1 MNKHRIIQWFFLV
14 ALLLLIRSYCA
25 ADASLIAGHLKTQL
39 TLVEFMD
46 YECPHCRHM
55 APVIDLLVHNNPNLR
70 VVYRVMPAFGEASV
84 FTDSAVMAA
93 KLQDE
98 KNYQCFR
105 SLIISQVE
113 SPDPNSV
120 LRLAKQSGLN
130 VPQLLEDMRRPEI
143 NETLKSNLE
152 MFYTTGQ
159 SSIPVILIGSLS
171 QQGPSWVLTG
181 EQPYG
186 RLQAAI
192 DQVNGVQNDQK
203 LH

>member
-1 MNKHRIIQWFFLV
+1 MNKHQIIQWFFLV
-14 ALLLLIRSYCA
+14 MSLLLIRSYCF
-25 ADASLIAGHLKTQL
+25 ADSPWAVGHFKTQL

-55 APVIDLLVHNNPNLR
+55 APVIDLLVHKNPDLR
-70 VVYRVMPAFGEASV
+70 VVYRVMPVFGEASL

-93 KLQDE
+93 KLQGE
-98 KNYQCFR
+98 KNSQCFR
-105 SLIISQVE
+105 SFIISQVE
-113 SPDPNSV
+113 APDPNLV

-130 VPQLLEDMRRPEI
+130 VSKLLEDMHRPEI
-143 NETLKSNLE
+143 AETLKSNLE

-171 QQGPSWVLTG
+171 QQEPSLIMTG

-192 DQVNGVQNDQK
+192 NQLNGVQNDQN
-203 LH
+203 